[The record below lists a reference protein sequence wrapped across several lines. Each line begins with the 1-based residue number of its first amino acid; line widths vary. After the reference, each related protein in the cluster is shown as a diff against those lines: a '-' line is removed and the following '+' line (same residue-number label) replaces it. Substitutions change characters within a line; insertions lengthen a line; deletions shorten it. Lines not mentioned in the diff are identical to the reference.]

1 MPKATRMDSR
11 RTRFDFE
18 LLSGFCE
25 CLKFFF
31 QVVLLVGGVREMFNV
46 QPGVYKL
53 FLKKR
58 KGFVRLALE
67 TGASL
72 VPVFS
77 FNEVEMFN
85 QRIHEPGSRINR
97 LQLFFLK
104 HAKASFFDISG
115 RGLFGWIPFKT
126 EITTVV
132 GDPINVFKKP
142 SPTVEEVDELHRK
155 FIEAVRNLFDF
166 FDKWK
171 YIANA
176 DKIKL
181 EFE

>member
-1 MPKATRMDSR
+1 MPNATRMDLR

-31 QVVLLVGGVREMFNV
+31 QVVLLVGGVREILDV
-46 QPGVYKL
+46 QPGIYKL
-53 FLKKR
+53 FLKNR

-72 VPVFS
+72 VPVFA
-77 FNEVEMFN
+77 FNEVEMYN
-85 QRIHEPGSRINR
+85 QQIFEPGSRIKR

-104 HAKASFFDISG
+104 HMRMTFFIISG
-115 RGLFGWIPFKT
+115 CGPCGWIPMQT

-132 GDPINVFKKP
+132 GDPIDVVKNP
-142 SPTVEEVDELHRK
+142 SPTVEEVDELHQK
-155 FIEAVRNLFDF
+155 FIKALENLFEGH
-166 FDKWK
+166 KSK